1 MLNREFLLRLSELY
15 DKFQQHDAKQSDH
28 LQRFRNIE
36 PDSAQFLSMLI
47 RTQQSKSILEIGTST
62 GYSTLWLAEAA
73 QATGANI
80 VTLEIEEKRSQ
91 QAKNYAQELKLDTV
105 IEFWVGDAARYLQQA
120 QTTFDF
126 ILLDAERSYYPNY
139 WNDLKR
145 LMRKNGGVLMVDNVI
160 SHAAEVKAFL
170 NMIKQDGDFLT
181 STISFGAG
189 LFMVVAK

>member
-15 DKFQQHDAKQSDH
+15 DEFQQHDAKQSDR

-80 VTLEIEEKRSQ
+80 VTLEIEE
-91 QAKNYAQELKLDTV
+91 NYAQELKLDTV
-105 IEFWVGDAARYLQQA
+105 IEFWVGDAAQYLQQA

-145 LMRKNGGVLMVDNVI
+145 LIRKNGGVLMVDNVI

-170 NMIKQDGDFLT
+170 NMIKHNGDFLT